1 MVNNFKMQKAAEGSD
16 WRSIKNRYRELAKKF
31 IERYPKSAT
40 SEFPKSDEGAKLFTK
55 ERLCCRL
62 KQIQSGFKKSI
73 DSERSGG
80 WRIVTMFYE
89 GYRVKM
95 LW

>member
-1 MVNNFKMQKAAEGSD
+1 MVNNFKMQKTAEGSD